1 MDRRRKEDPMARMT
15 AELHVLATLRQK
27 DYLLQESI
35 RTGLTMNEIV
45 RRGIELYRNR
55 QEEAN

>member
-1 MDRRRKEDPMARMT
+1 MARMT